1 MWKEFK
7 QFAFKGNVMDL
18 AIGVMIGAAFQ
29 SIVKSLVD
37 DIFMPLFGLIL
48 NTATLNAKYVVL
60 KGADLVTEGMTAA
73 EATAAGASVLTYGS
87 FISAVINFF
96 LIAVIVF
103 FIVKLINKLKDIGHK
118 PVEEE
123 AKPEPRLCPY
133 CKSVVADDA
142 TRCPHCTSIL
152 DAPAR
157 EE

>member
-87 FISAVINFF
+87 FISSTF
-96 LIAVIVF
+96 
-103 FIVKLINKLKDIGHK
+103 
-118 PVEEE
+118 
-123 AKPEPRLCPY
+123 
-133 CKSVVADDA
+133 S
-142 TRCPHCTSIL
+142 
-152 DAPAR
+152 
-157 EE
+157 